1 MVPSPVCFKL
11 RCKAGNGDEGGG
23 RRSGRKCEAGCP
35 GRERPLDGGS
45 DAIAWWGEIGTC
57 AKGQPLG
64 SKAACKGA
72 TDALSCRLA
81 RCATQSPVYILSRLA
96 EQSCENV
103 KHRSVDTTCSF
114 FGSSFKDWRE
124 SFGRTDCRMLGHR
137 CTETQNSPHSRL
149 LQTFVTNKL
158 SEFLSSP
165 LRFQT
170 QTFLNTAGDVNQE
183 CDAPSVVWRRGLQV
197 SLL

>member
-1 MVPSPVCFKL
+1 MLGEPCRGDGGAESAQAQSLGRLPRGHAGMRRSRRCRCSRGSCELTRVVWWLMVPSPVCFKL

-72 TDALSCRLA
+72 TDG
-81 RCATQSPVYILSRLA
+81 PFVLSRPMCNAKSGLY
-96 EQSCENV
+96 
-103 KHRSVDTTCSF
+103 
-114 FGSSFKDWRE
+114 SFKTC
-124 SFGRTDCRMLGHR
+124 RTI
-137 CTETQNSPHSRL
+137 
-149 LQTFVTNKL
+149 
-158 SEFLSSP
+158 
-165 LRFQT
+165 LRKCQ
-170 QTFLNTAGDVNQE
+170 A
-183 CDAPSVVWRRGLQV
+183 
-197 SLL
+197 